1 MLKQKQTLRDIKNA
15 CDDNNTAAPS
25 KLFFELNITSEIM
38 VQQQIISYAI
48 IEHNTRDSI
57 FLGGLFQI

>member
-25 KLFFELNITSEIM
+25 KLFFELILHQKSWYSNKLYHM
-38 VQQQIISYAI
+38 Q
-48 IEHNTRDSI
+48 
-57 FLGGLFQI
+57 